1 MFEILFLFLFLKQS
15 LLEIPMVKNMGRAVG
30 AHTYSP
36 STQERRQ
43 GFYRESSRTARYTE
57 KPHLKNKYNSIS
69 KHASNLC

>member
-36 STQERRQ
+36 STGEEAGVLQ
-43 GFYRESSRTARYTE
+43 REFQDSQVHRETSSQKQIQQYF
-57 KPHLKNKYNSIS
+57 
-69 KHASNLC
+69 